1 MFSKGWWVIDHQ
13 WLTYYTSYFSLLWFL
28 SPNFPQAFLRAAA
41 PSNSSRSFKLLWL
54 WPINDHPRKITS
66 IWYPRTRSLY
76 WQLEQSWQT
85 VLLLTWNPSRG
96 WALSKDQRLHMDPT
110 TTSKLPSVIE
120 STVFVTLTLLRSW
133 TDAMIVVLC
142 RSDSTWSWHFLAD
155 KNKHRRAV
163 WWVPIVSI
171 LIETPAWQ
179 RPCRRPLPKYTLI
192 YKWSVDRS
200 TVTIDKNNT
209 AYLVVLLFMEVSFS
223 WSDNRP
229 KFKLRPWGLL
239 SYTFGLHHAKSKVQ
253 SISDWGVVVQF

>member
-1 MFSKGWWVIDHQ
+1 MGHQ
-13 WLTYYTSYFSLLWFL
+13 WLTYYTSYFSLFWFL

-142 RSDSTWSWHFLAD
+142 RSDSTWS
-155 KNKHRRAV
+155 
-163 WWVPIVSI
+163 
-171 LIETPAWQ
+171 
-179 RPCRRPLPKYTLI
+179 
-192 YKWSVDRS
+192 RS
-200 TVTIDKNNT
+200 TLALSGWQKQTQARSLVSAYCFNFNRDSCMTTTMSAPT
-209 AYLVVLLFMEVSFS
+209 A
-223 WSDNRP
+223 
-229 KFKLRPWGLL
+229 
-239 SYTFGLHHAKSKVQ
+239 
-253 SISDWGVVVQF
+253 